1 MSTKP
6 ATADE
11 QAQIRELAT
20 RLLDVLDEYAD
31 FDHRITLA
39 AIVDVLGV
47 ALGCVPC
54 AECRR
59 LSAKHLKGSV
69 RDVYGTQWPSKNAD
83 LPMILRRHNET

>member
-69 RDVYGTQWPSKNAD
+69 RDV
-83 LPMILRRHNET
+83 IRHAMAVAEQQPEHEGQHAH